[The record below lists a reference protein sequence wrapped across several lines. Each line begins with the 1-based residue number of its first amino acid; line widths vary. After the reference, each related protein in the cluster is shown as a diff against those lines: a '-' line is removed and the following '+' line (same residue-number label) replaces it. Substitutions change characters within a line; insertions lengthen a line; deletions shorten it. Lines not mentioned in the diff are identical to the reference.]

1 MGLKEILDFVKV
13 EHTLFSL
20 PFVFIG
26 ALVAANQGYSVEIS
40 QLVWILIAAIGAR
53 GLAMALNRI
62 IDKEVDAENPRTASR
77 HLVSGSMSMSTA
89 WTLAIIFLAMLL
101 LGAWRLN
108 PVCLFLAP
116 IPVAAFVVYPYL
128 KRITWLCHLWLG
140 LCLGLAPAGA
150 WLGIVGG
157 DLGWSA
163 ITNGHWYPTLWWIS
177 LAVMF
182 WISAFDINYAL
193 MDLDS
198 DRETGI
204 QSFPAR
210 FGEVNTERTSV
221 QFTLLW
227 FACFAISN
235 PIEEITFLAA
245 AGLMAII
252 NIYVILR
259 KNHFKDFQTI
269 LFRTSA
275 ITGWVLLTG
284 LLLGS

>member
-26 ALVAANQGYSVEIS
+26 ALVAANQGYSVEIT
-40 QLVWILIAAIGAR
+40 QLFWIFIAAIGAR

-275 ITGWVLLTG
+275 ITGWVLLAG

>member
-26 ALVAANQGYSVEIS
+26 ALVAANQGYSVEIT
-40 QLVWILIAAIGAR
+40 QLFWIFIAAIGAR

-62 IDKEVDAENPRTASR
+62 IDREVDAENPRTASR
-77 HLVSGSMSMSTA
+77 HLVSGTMSMSTA

-163 ITNGHWYPTLWWIS
+163 K
-177 LAVMF
+177 
-182 WISAFDINYAL
+182 
-193 MDLDS
+193 
-198 DRETGI
+198 R
-204 QSFPAR
+204 
-210 FGEVNTERTSV
+210 
-221 QFTLLW
+221 
-227 FACFAISN
+227 
-235 PIEEITFLAA
+235 
-245 AGLMAII
+245 
-252 NIYVILR
+252 
-259 KNHFKDFQTI
+259 
-269 LFRTSA
+269 
-275 ITGWVLLTG
+275 
-284 LLLGS
+284 